1 MHDTEESEVLRPPP
15 KKQKTKATG
24 PEQELKVKSKAKP
37 VAKET
42 LRRYLGISKEEAGKR
57 AKYHMNMMTRY
68 MEDTD
73 EE

>member
-15 KKQKTKATG
+15 KKQKTKATS
-24 PEQELKVKSKAKP
+24 KVKP